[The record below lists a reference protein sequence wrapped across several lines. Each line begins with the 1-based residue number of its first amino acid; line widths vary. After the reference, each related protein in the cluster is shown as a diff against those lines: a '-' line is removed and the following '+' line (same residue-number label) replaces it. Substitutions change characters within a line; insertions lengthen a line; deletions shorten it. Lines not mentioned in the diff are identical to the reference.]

1 MTRQARIVKAG
12 AIEPLVALLRSG
24 STGAKQAAAAT
35 LLLILT
41 PTLDPN
47 PNPNPKS
54 NPNSVLTWTL
64 TGKTGAGAGKL
75 TKTRELLQVR
85 HLVITP

>member
-1 MTRQARIVKAG
+1 MVNVQ
-12 AIEPLVALLRSG
+12 
-24 STGAKQAAAAT
+24 AT
-35 LLLILT
+35 LTDLT
-41 PTLDPN
+41 AAGLTVAVYEETGDPIPN
-47 PNPNPKS
+47 PNSSPSPSPNPNPKS